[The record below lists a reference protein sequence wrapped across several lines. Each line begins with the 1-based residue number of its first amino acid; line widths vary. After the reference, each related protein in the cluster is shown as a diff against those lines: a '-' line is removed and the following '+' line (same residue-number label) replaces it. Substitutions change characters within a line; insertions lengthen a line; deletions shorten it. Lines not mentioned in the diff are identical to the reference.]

1 MMEERGVGLGSI
13 RIGCWVEGDDGVT
26 RIWIG

>member
-1 MMEERGVGLGSI
+1 MEERGVGLGSI
-13 RIGCWVEGDDGVT
+13 RIGCWVEEGDGVT